1 MPTTDRQF
9 NQAPANR
16 GPRNGI
22 LAGARAGAE
31 GFRYGPLPPNKI
43 PWNVYEPNENRY

>member
-1 MPTTDRQF
+1 MPAIDRQF

-22 LAGARAGAE
+22 LAGAQRRGISLRSAAA
-31 GFRYGPLPPNKI
+31 K
-43 PWNVYEPNENRY
+43 